1 MDKLVVIDGNSLIN
15 RAYYALP
22 LLTNACGEYSNAI
35 YGFCNLLTKI
45 LLSEKPKY
53 IAICFDAGK
62 HTFRND
68 IYADYK
74 GTRKP
79 MPLELAEQLPNL
91 KEILKDMGIYIVE
104 QIGVEADDL
113 IGSISKKFNLPT
125 VILSG
130 DRDLLQL
137 IDDTTEVHL
146 TKKGVTDIDVMT
158 VDSLM
163 QKMEI
168 KPYQVVEL
176 KALMGDSSDNIPG
189 VLGIGEKTAKDLI
202 KKYDNID
209 NLYAHI
215 DELKGAQKQKLIN
228 GKQSA
233 YMSKVLATINT
244 NVPLD
249 ITLDNL
255 TYEFPY
261 NHKVYKQFVHYEFK
275 SLLARNNIFA
285 TDLVQ
290 NEKSKVTKVY
300 IDNISQLNAVMQENK
315 GKNFALFIK
324 NDLHFAFDEQT
335 EYIVKLEQ
343 ENSLLGLNLAQVL
356 WQLKPILEDENI
368 KKTCLDIKALKHILR
383 PYGVKL
389 CGVDFDVSLA
399 GYLTSGNK
407 KGLDKIEFYLS
418 CYEFDSEDI
427 CCCLNYSRKVLFE
440 ELKTEQLDSLYYTLE
455 FPLIDVL
462 YQMEVDGFKVNRKL
476 LGEFIS
482 EYKTEIDK
490 ILDEI
495 KVLGGGDININSPKQ
510 LGEFLFDKLLLPK
523 PKKNSGTGVD
533 VLNKL
538 VGAHPII
545 EKILRYRKLIKLYST
560 YLLDFEKMMDSDDLI
575 HTVFNQTL
583 TATGRLSSAEPNL
596 QNIPIK
602 TEEGKTLR
610 KLFIPRE
617 DNGFIISADYSQIEL
632 RILAHYS
639 KDPKLLYAYNHD
651 LDIHSQTAS
660 EIFGTNFD
668 EVSYEQRRKAKAV
681 NFGIIYGIS
690 EFGLA
695 DNLNITN
702 KEAKDYINKYFE
714 KYPAVKAYMES
725 CVEQA
730 KQTGYAISL
739 LGRKRKVDELNSP
752 NYMVRQFG
760 ERASKNMPLQGSA
773 SDIIKMAMIK
783 VSNAIK
789 EHNLKSKLILQIHD
803 ELIVDTV
810 FEEKEIVEKILKDC
824 MENVVKLDV
833 PLVVDISCGKTWFE
847 AK

>member
-35 YGFCNLLTKI
+35 YGFCNLLTKVI
-45 LLSEKPKY
+45 LNEKPKY

-158 VDSLM
+158 VKSLM
-163 QKMEI
+163 EKMEI

-189 VLGIGEKTAKDLI
+189 VLGIGEKTAKELV

-215 DELKGAQKQKLIN
+215 DELKGAQKEKIIN

-249 ITLDNL
+249 ITLDDL

-275 SLLARNNIFA
+275 SLLARSNIFA
-285 TDLVQ
+285 TNSMQ
-290 NEKSKVTKVY
+290 NENTKVNKIY
-300 IDNISQLNAVMQENK
+300 IDNISQLNSILLENK
-315 GKNFALFIK
+315 GKNFSIFI
-324 NDLHFAFDEQT
+324 NNNIHFAFDEQT
-335 EYIVKLEQ
+335 EYVVKLEQ
-343 ENSLLGLNLAQVL
+343 ESSLLGLSLAQVL
-356 WQLKPILEDENI
+356 WQLKPLLEDENI
-368 KKTCLDIKALKHILR
+368 KKTCLDIKMLKHTLM
-383 PYGVKL
+383 PYNIKL
-389 CGVDFDVSLA
+389 LGADFDVSLA

-418 CYEFDSEDI
+418 RYEFDKEDI
-427 CCCLNYSRKVLFE
+427 CCCLNYSRKVLFD
-440 ELKTEQLDSLYYTLE
+440 ELKKEQLDNLYYTLE

-462 YQMEVDGFKVNRKL
+462 FQMEVDGFKLNREL
-476 LGEFIS
+476 LKEFIV
-482 EYKTEIDK
+482 EYKAEIDK

-495 KVLGGGDININSPKQ
+495 KALGGGDININSPKQ

-523 PKKNSGTGVD
+523 PKKNAGTGVEI
-533 VLNKL
+533 LNKL

-545 EKILRYRKLIKLYST
+545 EKILIYRKLIKLYNT
-560 YLLDFEKMMDSDDLI
+560 YLLDFEKMMDKDDLI

-602 TEEGKTLR
+602 TEEGKMLR
-610 KLFIPRE
+610 KLFIPRHE
-617 DNGFIISADYSQIEL
+617 NGFIISADYSQIEL

-639 KDPKLLYAYNHD
+639 KEPKLLYAYNHG
-651 LDIHSQTAS
+651 LDIHAQTAS
-660 EIFGTNFD
+660 EIFGTNFNA
-668 EVSYEQRRKAKAV
+668 VSYEQRRKAKAV

-695 DNLNITN
+695 DDLNISI

-714 KYPAVKAYMES
+714 TYPAVKTYMTS

-730 KQTGYAISL
+730 KQTGYAVSL
-739 LGRKRKVDELNSP
+739 LGRKRKIDELNSP

-783 VSNAIK
+783 VSEAIK
-789 EHNLKSKLILQIHD
+789 ANNLKSKLILQIHD
-803 ELIVDTV
+803 ELIIDTV

-824 MENVVKLDV
+824 MENVAKLNV

>member
-22 LLTNACGEYSNAI
+22 LLSNACGEYSNAI

-45 LLSEKPKY
+45 ILSEKPKY

-146 TKKGVTDIDVMT
+146 TKKGVTDIDIMT

-189 VLGIGEKTAKDLI
+189 VPGIGEKTAKDLI

-261 NHKVYKQFVHYEFK
+261 NHKVHKQFVHYEFK
-275 SLLARNNIFA
+275 SLLTRNNIFA
-285 TDLVQ
+285 TDLSQ
-290 NEKSKVTKVY
+290 NEKPKVSKIYLDT
-300 IDNISQLNAVMQENK
+300 ISQLNVVMQENK

-324 NDLHFAFDEQT
+324 NNLHFAYDEQT
-335 EYIVKLEQ
+335 EYVVKLEQ

-389 CGVDFDVSLA
+389 CGADFDVSLA
-399 GYLTSGNK
+399 GYLTSGSK

-418 CYEFDSEDI
+418 RYEFDSEDV
-427 CCCLNYSRKVLFE
+427 CCCLNYTRKVLFE

-482 EYKTEIDK
+482 EYKAEIDK

-495 KVLGGGDININSPKQ
+495 KALGGGDININSPKQ

-560 YLLDFEKMMDSDDLI
+560 YLLDFEKMMDSDGLI

-617 DNGFIISADYSQIEL
+617 ENGFIISADYSQIEL

-639 KDPKLLYAYNHD
+639 KDSKLLYAYNHD

-695 DNLNITN
+695 ENLNITN

-789 EHNLKSKLILQIHD
+789 DHNLKSKLILQIHD

>member
-35 YGFCNLLTKI
+35 YGFCNLLTKVI
-45 LLSEKPKY
+45 LSEKPTY

-125 VILSG
+125 IILSG

-189 VLGIGEKTAKDLI
+189 VLGIGEKTAKELV

-255 TYEFPY
+255 KYEFPY

-285 TDLVQ
+285 TDLTQ
-290 NEKSKVTKVY
+290 NEKPKVNKIY
-300 IDNISQLNAVMQENK
+300 IDNLSQINSIMQDNK
-315 GKNFALFIK
+315 GKNFSIFIK
-324 NDLHFAFDEQT
+324 NDLHFAFDEEL
-335 EYIVKLEQ
+335 EYVVKLEQ
-343 ENSLLGLNLAQVL
+343 DNSLLGLNLAQVL
-356 WQLKPILEDENI
+356 YNLKPILEDENI
-368 KKTCLDIKALKHILR
+368 KKNCLDIKALKHILL

-389 CGVDFDVSLA
+389 CGADFDVSLA
-399 GYLTSGNK
+399 GYLTSGSK

-418 CYEFDSEDI
+418 RYEFDSEDI
-427 CCCLNYSRKVLFE
+427 CCCLNYSKKVLFE
-440 ELKTEQLDSLYYTLE
+440 ELKTEKLDSLYYSLE

-462 YQMEVDGFKVNRKL
+462 FQMEVDGFKVNRKL
-476 LGEFIS
+476 LKEFIDD
-482 EYKTEIDK
+482 YKAEIDK

-495 KVLGGGDININSPKQ
+495 KALGGGDVNINSPKQ

-523 PKKNSGTGVD
+523 PKRNSGTGVD

-545 EKILRYRKLIKLYST
+545 EKILRYRKLSKLYST
-560 YLLDFEKMMDSDDLI
+560 YLLDFEKMMDSNDLI

-602 TEEGKTLR
+602 TEEGKMLR

-617 DNGFIISADYSQIEL
+617 ENGFIISADYSQIEL

-639 KDPKLLYAYNHD
+639 KDPKLLYAYNHG
-651 LDIHSQTAS
+651 LDIHAQTAS
-660 EIFGTNFD
+660 EIFGINFD
-668 EVSYEQRRKAKAV
+668 DVSYEQRRKAKAV

-695 DNLNITN
+695 ENLNITN

-714 KYPAVKAYMES
+714 KYPAVKAYMNS

-783 VSNAIK
+783 VSNALQ

>member
-45 LLSEKPKY
+45 ILSEKPKY

-91 KEILKDMGIYIVE
+91 KEILKDMGVYIVE

-146 TKKGVTDIDVMT
+146 TKKGVTDIDIMT

-285 TDLVQ
+285 TDLAK
-290 NEKSKVTKVY
+290 NEISKVDKVY

-335 EYIVKLEQ
+335 EYVVKLEQ

-383 PYGVKL
+383 PYEVKL
-389 CGVDFDVSLA
+389 CGADFDVSLA

-427 CCCLNYSRKVLFE
+427 CCCLNYSRKVLFK

-476 LGEFIS
+476 LGEFIN

-495 KVLGGGDININSPKQ
+495 KALGGGDININSPKQ

-545 EKILRYRKLIKLYST
+545 EKILRYRKLSKLYST

-610 KLFIPRE
+610 KLFIPRQE
-617 DNGFIISADYSQIEL
+617 NGFIISADYSQIEL

-639 KDPKLLYAYNHD
+639 KDPKLLYAYNHG

-695 DNLNITN
+695 ENLNITN

-783 VSNAIK
+783 VSNALK

>member
-1 MDKLVVIDGNSLIN
+1 MDKLVIIDGNSLIN

-45 LLSEKPKY
+45 ILSEKPQY

-91 KEILKDMGIYIVE
+91 KELLKDMGIYIVE

-113 IGSISKKFNLPT
+113 IGSISKKFNLQK

-137 IDDTTEVHL
+137 IDSNTEVHL
-146 TKKGVTDIDVMT
+146 TKKGVSDIDVMT

-163 QKMEI
+163 QKMEL

-189 VLGIGEKTAKDLI
+189 VLGIGEKTAKELI

-215 DELKGAQKQKLIN
+215 DELKGAQKQKLVD

-233 YMSKVLATINT
+233 YMSKTLATINMD
-244 NVPLD
+244 VPLD
-249 ITLDNL
+249 ITLNNL

-275 SLLARNNIFA
+275 SLLARNNIFSN
-285 TDLVQ
+285 DLQ
-290 NEKSKVTKVY
+290 QQKSKCNEII
-300 IDNISQLNAVMQENK
+300 IDNISQLNRVFKDNSK
-315 GKNFALFIK
+315 KDFAFYIDK
-324 NDLHFAFDEQT
+324 SVHFAFDTQN
-335 EYIVKLEQ
+335 EYIIKLSQ
-343 ENSLLGLNLAQVL
+343 DDTLLGLNLGQVL
-356 WQLKPILEDENI
+356 WQLKPILEDDSI
-368 KKTCLDIKALKHILR
+368 KKNCLDIKALKHILQS
-383 PYGVKL
+383 YNIQFNGAN
-389 CGVDFDVSLA
+389 FDVSLA

-407 KGLDKIEFYLS
+407 KGTDKIEFYLS
-418 CYEFDSEDI
+418 LYEFDKDDI
-427 CCCLNYSRKVLFE
+427 CCCLNHSKKVLLL
-440 ELKTEQLDSLYYTLE
+440 ELETEKLDNLYYTLE

-476 LGEFIS
+476 LEQFIVQ
-482 EYKTEIDK
+482 YKLEIDK
-490 ILDEI
+490 IVDEI
-495 KVLGGGDININSPKQ
+495 NTLCGADININSPKQ
-510 LGEFLFDKLLLPK
+510 LADFLFNKLLLPK
-523 PKKNSGTGVD
+523 PKNNSGTGVD

-538 VGAHPII
+538 VGAHPIV
-545 EKILRYRKLIKLYST
+545 EKILRYRKLSKLYNT
-560 YLLDFEKMMDSDDLI
+560 YLLDFEKMMDKNDLI

-602 TEEGKTLR
+602 TEEGKMLR
-610 KLFIPRE
+610 KLFVPRE
-617 DNGFIISADYSQIEL
+617 KDGYIISADYSQIEL

-639 KDPKLLYAYNHD
+639 KDPKLVYAYNHGK
-651 LDIHSQTAS
+651 DIHAQTAS
-660 EIFGTNFD
+660 EIFGTEFD
-668 EVSYEQRRKAKAV
+668 NVSYEQRRKAKAV
-681 NFGIIYGIS
+681 NFGIIYGMS
-690 EFGLA
+690 EYGLA
-695 DNLNITN
+695 ESLNITT

-714 KYPAVKAYMES
+714 KYPAVKKYMNS

-730 KQTGYAISL
+730 KQTGYAVSL

-783 VSNAIK
+783 ISDALKTNK
-789 EHNLKSKLILQIHD
+789 LKSKLILQIHD

-810 FEEKEIVEKILKDC
+810 FDEKEIVEKILKEC